1 MVTFRNFSTLVKALL
16 ALIVLFAALL
26 SALLAFRL
34 VSGRSLGLRSFAR
47 DQVYAVT
54 SRGKALMDSSSIKAT
69 STGDYTNIIFL
80 HHSVGHNLIDQG
92 QVRELFTQ
100 SGYDFYDHDY
110 NHLGLRNP
118 DGEYL
123 GYGYNVPHDNTDP
136 DGLAEIFSQPVY
148 TLPLNTFSGLLQH
161 EVIVFKSCFPVSD
174 ITSEERLDEYKVYY
188 LEMREVMDQHPE
200 KIFILITPPPLNPAE
215 TNYEIAARARR
226 FTDWL
231 VSDEY
236 LAGRLNVFAFNFFDH
251 LVENDPTSPE
261 LNMLRAEYRQGTDS
275 HPNLEA
281 NQTIGPRFVDF
292 VIQAIN
298 EYK

>member
-1 MVTFRNFSTLVKALL
+1 MINFRNSSALVKAILV
-16 ALIVLFAALL
+16 LIVLFAVVL

-54 SRGKALMDSSSIKAT
+54 SRGKALSDSSSIKAT

-123 GYGYNVPHDNTDP
+123 DYGYNVPHDNTDP

-174 ITSEERLDEYKVYY
+174 ITSKEKLDEYKVYY
-188 LEMREVMDQHPE
+188 LEIREVMDQHPE
-200 KIFILITPPPLNPAE
+200 KIFILVTPPPLNSAE
-215 TNYEIAARARR
+215 TNSGIAARARR

-236 LAGRLNVFAFNFFDH
+236 LAGRLNVFTFNFFDH
-251 LVENDPTSPE
+251 LAEDDPTSPE
-261 LNMLRAEYRQGTDS
+261 LNMLRAEYRQGSDS
-275 HPNLEA
+275 HPSLEA

-292 VIQAIN
+292 VIQAVN

>member
-1 MVTFRNFSTLVKALL
+1 MVTFRKFSTFVKVLLV
-16 ALIVLFAALL
+16 LILLFAASL

-54 SRGKALMDSSSIKAT
+54 SRGKALSDSSSIKAS

-92 QVRELFTQ
+92 QVRDLFTQ

-118 DGEYL
+118 VGEYL

-136 DGLAEIFSQPVY
+136 DGLAEIFSQPAY

-161 EVIVFKSCFPVSD
+161 EVIVFKSCYPVSD
-174 ITSEERLDEYKVYY
+174 ITSEEKLDEYKAYY
-188 LEMREVMDQHPE
+188 LEMREVMDQHPD
-200 KIFILITPPPLNPAE
+200 KIFIVVTPPSLNPAE
-215 TNYEIAARARR
+215 TNSQIAARARD
-226 FTDWL
+226 FADWL

-236 LAGRLNVFAFNFFDH
+236 LAGRLNVFAFDFFDH
-251 LVENDPTSPE
+251 LAEDDPTSPE
-261 LNMLRAEYRQGTDS
+261 LNMLRHEYRQGTDS

>member
-54 SRGKALMDSSSIKAT
+54 SRGKALMDSSLIKAT
-69 STGDYTNIIFL
+69 STGGYTNIIFL

-174 ITSEERLDEYKVYY
+174 ITSEEKLDEYKAYY
-188 LEMREVMDQHPE
+188 LEMREVMDQHPD
-200 KIFILITPPPLNPAE
+200 KIFILVTSPPLNPAE
-215 TNYEIAARARR
+215 TNSEIAARARR

-231 VSDEY
+231 VSDDFLSE
-236 LAGRLNVFAFNFFDH
+236 RLNVFAFNFFDH
-251 LVENDPTSPE
+251 LAEDDPASPE
-261 LNMLRAEYRQGTDS
+261 LNMLRAEYRFGTDS
-275 HPNLEA
+275 HPNIEA

>member
-1 MVTFRNFSTLVKALL
+1 MVTFRNFSPLAKALL
-16 ALIVLFAALL
+16 ALIVLFTALL

-34 VSGRSLGLRSFAR
+34 VSGRSLGLRSFAS

-54 SRGKALMDSSSIKAT
+54 SRGKALSGSSSIKAA
-69 STGDYTNIIFL
+69 SNGDYTNIIFL
-80 HHSVGHNLIDQG
+80 HHSVGYNLIDQG

-118 DGEYL
+118 NGEYL

-136 DGLAEIFSQPVY
+136 DGLAGIFSQPVY

-161 EVIVFKSCFPVSD
+161 EVIVFKSCYPVSD
-174 ITSEERLDEYKVYY
+174 ITSEEKLDEYKAYY
-188 LEMREVMDQHPE
+188 LEMRDVMDQHPDN
-200 KIFILITPPPLNPAE
+200 IFLLVTPPPLNPSE
-215 TNYEIAARARR
+215 TNSEIAARVRR

-236 LAGRLNVFAFNFFDH
+236 LAGRLNIFTFNFFGYLAED
-251 LVENDPTSPE
+251 DSTSLE

-281 NQTIGPRFVDF
+281 NETIGPRFMDF

-298 EYK
+298 EYN

>member
-1 MVTFRNFSTLVKALL
+1 MVTFRNFSALVKVLL
-16 ALIVLFAALL
+16 VLILLFVALL
-26 SALLAFRL
+26 SALLVFRL

-47 DQVYAVT
+47 DQVYAV
-54 SRGKALMDSSSIKAT
+54 SSSGKALSDSSSIKAT
-69 STGDYTNIIFL
+69 SIGDYTNIIFL

-118 DGEYL
+118 ADEYL
-123 GYGYNVPHDNTDP
+123 GYGYNVPDDNTDP

-174 ITSEERLDEYKVYY
+174 ISSEEKLDEYKAYY
-188 LEMREVMDQHPE
+188 LEIREVMDQHHD
-200 KIFILITPPPLNPAE
+200 KIFIVVTPPPLNPVE
-215 TNYEIAARARR
+215 TNSQIAARARH
-226 FTDWL
+226 FADWL

-251 LVENDPTSPE
+251 LAENDPTSPE
-261 LNMLRAEYRQGTDS
+261 LNMLRDGYRQGTDS

>member
-1 MVTFRNFSTLVKALL
+1 MVTFRKFSTLVKALL
-16 ALIVLFAALL
+16 VLIVLFAALL

-47 DQVYAVT
+47 DQVYMVT
-54 SRGKALMDSSSIKAT
+54 SHGRALSDSSSIKAA
-69 STGDYTNIIFL
+69 SIGDDTNIIFL
-80 HHSVGHNLIDQG
+80 HHSVGRNLIDQG

-123 GYGYNVPHDNTDP
+123 AYGYNVPHDNTDP
-136 DGLAEIFSQPVY
+136 DGLAGIFSQPVY
-148 TLPLNTFSGLLQH
+148 PLPLNTFSGLLQH
-161 EVIVFKSCFPVSD
+161 EVIVFKSCYPVSD
-174 ITSEERLDEYKVYY
+174 ITSEAKLDEYKAYY
-188 LEMREVMDQHPE
+188 REMREVMEKYPD
-200 KIFILITPPPLNPAE
+200 KIFIIVTPPPLNPAE
-215 TNYEIAARARR
+215 TNSEIAARARR

-292 VIQAIN
+292 VLQAIN